1 MHVFVDDEMRARRER
16 VSSGR
21 RVEISRGSSMRAGE
35 ALETRTAGRQ
45 LRASASHADP
55 ASQPARGSCRH
66 PIPSFMSDL

>member
-55 ASQPARGSCRH
+55 ASQPASQWVV
-66 PIPSFMSDL
+66 STSDSIIHE